1 MTAALLLIFR
11 TTQTIT
17 FWFTVLLLLS
27 FPTTLAVER
36 GNGDVLMFSIIVLSF
51 YAQPMLRRSAGWSL
65 AAFAVAVTT
74 LLKIYPV
81 AAAVANVKERKNLV
95 GTAVMG
101 LLAVGMLLV
110 TSGPELKYVYQST
123 PFGTWGM
130 FGNGVLLLQLNY
142 FFSYFPSDNVRLL
155 ADVVTVPFILA
166 SIYFGARADSRSV
179 GIFPALKP
187 NDPLDN
193 VALACLCTFAFAFC
207 LGSNW
212 DYRLLFLLGATP
224 PLIAQYER
232 DGNRYAKIALT
243 VLLAFFWSSRRLKHA
258 YPVNAYTR

>member
-81 AAAVANVKERKNLV
+81 AAAVANVKERKTL
-95 GTAVMG
+95 
-101 LLAVGMLLV
+101 
-110 TSGPELKYVYQST
+110 S
-123 PFGTWGM
+123 
-130 FGNGVLLLQLNY
+130 
-142 FFSYFPSDNVRLL
+142 
-155 ADVVTVPFILA
+155 VP
-166 SIYFGARADSRSV
+166 R
-179 GIFPALKP
+179 
-187 NDPLDN
+187 
-193 VALACLCTFAFAFC
+193 
-207 LGSNW
+207 
-212 DYRLLFLLGATP
+212 
-224 PLIAQYER
+224 
-232 DGNRYAKIALT
+232 
-243 VLLAFFWSSRRLKHA
+243 
-258 YPVNAYTR
+258 